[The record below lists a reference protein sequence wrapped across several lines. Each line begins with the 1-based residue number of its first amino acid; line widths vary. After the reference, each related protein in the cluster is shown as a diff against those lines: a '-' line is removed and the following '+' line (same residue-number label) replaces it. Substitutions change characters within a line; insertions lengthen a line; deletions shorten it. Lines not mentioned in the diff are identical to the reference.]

1 MKSFLL
7 KFSAAFSIVLIIF
20 AATSIS
26 SCKKDQSCRGNV
38 WVYDTVAQKVPLA
51 TVRLDAY
58 TINGDVTYTAKTDGN
73 GLAVFDIALP
83 AIFNV
88 YAYKDDMPGVN
99 TRREGKGSLNVD
111 EPRKE
116 NWTTVVIHQ

>member
-7 KFSAAFSIVLIIF
+7 KFTAAFSIVLLIF

-38 WVYDTVAQKVPLA
+38 WVYDTVSQKVPLA

-88 YAYKDDMPGVN
+88 YAYKDDMTGVN